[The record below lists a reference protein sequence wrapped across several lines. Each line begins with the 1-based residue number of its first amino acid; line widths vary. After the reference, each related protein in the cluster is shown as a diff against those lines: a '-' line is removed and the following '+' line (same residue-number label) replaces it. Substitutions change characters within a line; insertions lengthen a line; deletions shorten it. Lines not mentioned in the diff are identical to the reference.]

1 MNANK
6 RPIIQSAN
14 FWIILAV
21 IAFLLLPS
29 HALDYGLFESTSDEY
44 YDAMGWSSLNITVL
58 WFYRF
63 FYTV

>member
-6 RPIIQSAN
+6 LPIIQSAN

-21 IAFLLLPS
+21 IAFFLLPS

-44 YDAMGWSSLNITVL
+44 LGARGWSSLNITA
-58 WFYRF
+58 
-63 FYTV
+63 